1 MKNICLLSCFLLF
14 GLHINAQHF
23 EAGVE
28 TTYGRTFS
36 SFKGDLAGMVGFS
49 EIEITEE
56 QIDTAFARFDLDA
69 PRWLRELFPGIRI
82 EVLGE
87 VSKKLNRNT
96 KSIRF
101 FARYQFIGGSFIISD
116 PRLTDPLESKKLKN
130 QIKALRLSMGGKTEE
145 LAEHLAI
152 IALEDETK
160 VKPFFNNRY
169 DAELYLHLKKLFL
182 PDYVLAEW
190 GKQNNSY
197 LDFEVT
203 SGLRFTADPSPVLD
217 LGSIL
222 FVQEKLD
229 SLMEGGLLGPV
240 ENITD
245 QIAEGI
251 QNVVFG
257 KFKDPR
263 VVPSWGWFVR
273 PELVANFGSGLS
285 LVTGAEM
292 SVNKHTSIKGTKA
305 MPSIY
310 AFAGFRVNVLGKG
323 RR

>member
-1 MKNICLLSCFLLF
+1 MRKTILLSSILLI
-14 GLHINAQHF
+14 GTIARAQDF

-28 TTYGRTFS
+28 TTFGTSYTTFN
-36 SFKGDLAGMVGFS
+36 GDLAGMVGFS
-49 EIEITEE
+49 EVEITEA
-56 QIDTAFARFDLDA
+56 QIDTAFVRFDLDA
-69 PRWLRELFPGIRI
+69 PGWLRELFPGIRI

-87 VSKKLNRNT
+87 VSKKLNRNNQ
-96 KSIRF
+96 SVRF
-101 FARYQFIGGSFIISD
+101 FARYKWIGGSFIISD
-116 PRLTDPLESKKLKN
+116 PRLTDPLESRKFKN
-130 QIKALRLSMGGKTEE
+130 QVRSLRLSLSGKTEE

-169 DAELYLHLKKLFL
+169 DAELYLHLKKLFI
-182 PDYVLAEW
+182 PDVLIAEW
-190 GKQNNSY
+190 GRQKNSY

-229 SLMEGGLLGPV
+229 SLMEGGLLNPV

-257 KFKDPR
+257 RFKDPR

-273 PELVANFGSGLS
+273 PELVANFGGGLS
-285 LVTGAEM
+285 LVGGAEM
-292 SVNKHTSIKGTKA
+292 SVNNHIAIKGTKP
-305 MPSIY
+305 MFSLY
-310 AFAGFRVNVLGKG
+310 AFAGVRVSVLGRG

>member
-1 MKNICLLSCFLLF
+1 MKNIFIISSIILF
-14 GLHINAQHF
+14 GLALNAQNF

-49 EIEITEE
+49 EIEITEA
-56 QIDTAFARFDLDA
+56 QIDTAFVRFDLDA
-69 PRWLRELFPGIRI
+69 PRWLRELFPGIRM
-82 EVLGE
+82 EVTGDI
-87 VSKKLNRNT
+87 SKKLNRNA

-101 FARYQFIGGSFIISD
+101 FARYKWIGGSFIISD
-116 PRLTDPLESKKLKN
+116 PRLTDPLESKKFKN
-130 QIKALRLSMGGKTEE
+130 QIKSVRLSIGGKTEE

-152 IALEDETK
+152 IVLEDETK

-169 DAELYLHLKKLFL
+169 DAELYLHLKKMLL
-182 PDYVLAEW
+182 PDVVLLEW
-190 GKQNNSY
+190 GKRKESY

-245 QIAEGI
+245 KIAEGI

-285 LVTGAEM
+285 LVGGAEM
-292 SVNKHTSIKGTKA
+292 SVNNHISIKGTKP
-305 MPSIY
+305 MFSLY
-310 AFAGFRVNVLGKG
+310 AFAGVRVSVLGKG
-323 RR
+323 RE